1 MARKYRNFGE
11 FITKKREDKGITL
24 RDMAKKLEITPP
36 YLSDVE
42 KDRRN
47 PFDLEKLNQ
56 LAQFLGLSEEDRVLM
71 LDLAGKKRGEV
82 PPDLPS
88 YIMERDYVSV
98 ALRAARD
105 LDASEDEW
113 KRFVEDLKK
122 RKE

>member
-1 MARKYRNFGE
+1 MAKKYRNFGE
-11 FITKKREDKGITL
+11 FITKKREDKNITL
-24 RDMAKKLEITPP
+24 RDMAKRLDITPP

-56 LAQFLGLSEEDRVLM
+56 LAQILGLSEEDKVLM

-82 PPDLPS
+82 PLDLPS

-105 LDASEDEW
+105 LDAGEDEW

>member
-11 FITKKREDKGITL
+11 FITKKREDKNITL
-24 RDMAKKLEITPP
+24 RDMAKRLDITPP

-56 LAQFLGLSEEDRVLM
+56 LAQILGLSEEDKVLM

-105 LDASEDEW
+105 LDASEDE
-113 KRFVEDLKK
+113 
-122 RKE
+122 